1 MVLQVLRYF
10 DEPVEGLYK
19 NDYHQLSL
27 KRPPL
32 MQEKLSHKEGVAW
45 KKNQNNKQKT
55 ACIH

>member
-32 MQEKLSHKEGVAW
+32 MQEKLSHKEGVA
-45 KKNQNNKQKT
+45 
-55 ACIH
+55 